1 MVIDGFLSVRRTGNG
16 MPLLSSLPA
25 AAEADR
31 NARRLAEG
39 LYNDHGRVSQTALL
53 VRGKWMRSPCAL
65 RKLHRQTLVAQD
77 SFAVDNLFY
86 AFDTRRHVQNAAQ
99 VA

>member
-39 LYNDHGRVSQTALL
+39 LDYNDHGQLIHRSRTNFPKSLLPNERKRSAVQTA
-53 VRGKWMRSPCAL
+53 K
-65 RKLHRQTLVAQD
+65 
-77 SFAVDNLFY
+77 Y
-86 AFDTRRHVQNAAQ
+86 
-99 VA
+99 